1 MMACRQHHKNTAM
14 SDRFLLYIDIL
25 GFTEMVAKDPR
36 KVARVYSILDTL
48 KVHKHNSFTT
58 IVFSDTI
65 LVYNNGAP
73 TNDYDRKYLVM
84 YLTEFAEDLHDRLI
98 GQDIYFRATLVAGE
112 FFHYELDHVDCFYG
126 SALIK
131 AHKAEKDIPS
141 LGLFMDNECAKFN
154 QTFHLTRFNDE
165 FSYVYLN
172 QHLENLNKHAFGVF
186 PTVFNPPVGDVAPDV
201 FGQIK
206 FLQHIH
212 DQMRSHP
219 LPHVRSKFLTA
230 WDFHKKRYPQMLR
243 VLEDN
248 QFKADSLGA
257 SSGWLDL
264 EKVHNQ
270 NVAYFKRIGSG
281 TQLSMT
287 ITGTAKKAAKR
298 SAKIVVSKPTSAAKP
313 RVAGSSVVIRQQK
326 KLAPVTITSRP
337 KPKSVPKKPSPS
349 HP

>member
-1 MMACRQHHKNTAM
+1 MT
-14 SDRFLLYIDIL
+14 DRFLLYIDIL

-36 KVARVYSILDTL
+36 KVARVYSILNTL
-48 KVHKHNSFTT
+48 NVHNHNSFTT

-65 LVYNNGAP
+65 LVYNNEAP
-73 TNDYDRKYLVM
+73 ANDDGRQYLVM

-98 GQDIYFRATLVAGE
+98 GQDIYFRAALVAGE

-131 AHKAEKDIPS
+131 AYKSEKDIPS
-141 LGLFMDNECAKFN
+141 LGLFMDNECAKYN
-154 QTFHLTRFNDE
+154 QVFRLARFNEE
-165 FSYVYLN
+165 FSFVYLN
-172 QHLENLNKHAFGVF
+172 KHLEYLDRHAFGVF
-186 PTVFNPPVGDVAPDV
+186 PTVFDLPPGDIAPDV

-206 FLQHIH
+206 FLQHIY

-230 WDFHKKRYPQMLR
+230 WDFYKKRHPQMLR

-257 SSGWLDL
+257 SSDWLAM
-264 EKVHNQ
+264 ERVHNQ

-281 TQLSMT
+281 TQLSTT
-287 ITGTAKKAAKR
+287 ITGTAKKSAKR
-298 SAKIVVSKPTSAAKP
+298 SARIVVSKPTSGAAK
-313 RVAGSSVVIRQQK
+313 RVIASIKGQQVK
-326 KLAPVTITSRP
+326 PMAKPASKSNVKSKPGKPP
-337 KPKSVPKKPSPS
+337 KP
-349 HP
+349 

>member
-1 MMACRQHHKNTAM
+1 M

-48 KVHKHNSFTT
+48 NAHKHNSFRT

-65 LVYNNGAP
+65 LVYNNDAP
-73 TNDYDRKYLVM
+73 ANDEDRRYLVM
-84 YLTEFAEDLHDRLI
+84 YLTEFAEDLHHRLI
-98 GQDIYFRATLVAGE
+98 GQDIYFRAALVAGE
-112 FFHYELDHVDCFYG
+112 FFHYELEHVDCFYG
-126 SALIK
+126 TSLIK
-131 AHKAEKDIPS
+131 AYRAEKDIPS

-154 QTFHLTRFNDE
+154 QVFRLDRFNDE
-165 FSYVYLN
+165 FSFVYLNKHLEYLN
-172 QHLENLNKHAFGVF
+172 QHTFGIF
-186 PTVFNPPVGDVAPDV
+186 PTVFGLPVGDIAPDV

-206 FLQHIH
+206 FLQLIH

-248 QFKADSLGA
+248 QFKAGSLGA
-257 SSGWLDL
+257 CGDWLVL

-270 NVAYFKRIGSG
+270 NVAHFKRIGSG
-281 TQLSMT
+281 SQLSMT

-298 SAKIVVSKPTSAAKP
+298 SAKIVVSKSAGKVKARVVRPSGVQSQPAVAMVGPKP
-313 RVAGSSVVIRQQK
+313 RPAS
-326 KLAPVTITSRP
+326 
-337 KPKSVPKKPSPS
+337 KPKSTQKPKPAPKKPSP
-349 HP
+349 PKP